1 MLNLAEYRTSNTGL
15 CDYLPWA
22 CLVAPGVV
30 LNKDGSFQRTL
41 RYRGPDLDSATEAE
55 LVSVTARLNNV
66 LKRFGEGWAL
76 FFEAERFPAD
86 AYPGARFADAASWL
100 VDQERYHAFSA
111 DGAHHESR
119 YYLTFLYLPPPERE
133 GRAERFLYERTE
145 GGDIAADAF
154 AQLEWFATETD
165 RALDMLA
172 AILPEAEAL
181 SDAETLTYLHGT
193 ISRRRHPVAVPAV
206 PTHLDAVLCDTPL
219 LGGVEP
225 KLGDA
230 HLRVL
235 TVLGF
240 PNSTTPGL
248 LDSLNDL
255 GFSYRWTTRWLALDK
270 AQAIKHLTRLRR
282 QWFAKRKSVG
292 AVLREALFNRETA
305 LVDPD
310 AENKALDADEALQE
324 LGSDDVAF
332 GYLTTTIVVADPD
345 PKRANEKLL
354 AVERI
359 INGRGF
365 VTIRE
370 TLNAVE
376 AWLGSLP
383 GNPYANVR
391 QPIVHS
397 LNLAHLMPVSAVWAG
412 PEANRHLDAPPL
424 MLTETRGSTPFRLD
438 LHVGDVGH
446 TLVVGPT
453 GAGKSVLLSLLAL
466 QFRRYIG
473 AQVVIFDRGRAARAA
488 ALAMNG
494 TSIELGLDGT
504 LALQPLARI
513 DEPGEMAFALEWVTG
528 LLVNEGMTITPDI
541 KGAVWAG
548 LQSLASAPKA
558 ERTLTGLAVL
568 VQSNAIIAALSPYTL
583 EGAYGRL
590 LDGAS
595 ETLALTNVAHFE
607 MEPLMR
613 HKALAPPV
621 LTYLFHRLE
630 ARFAGPSPAGQGT
643 RPTLLILDEAWTFLD
658 DPLFAARIREWLKT
672 LRKKNVAVVFA
683 TQSLA
688 DIERSSI
695 APALIESCPTRIFLP
710 NDRALEPQAR
720 AVYARFG
727 LNDRQVEILSIA
739 APKRDYYAQTA
750 RGNRLFELGLGPIA
764 LALCGSSSPDD
775 QRLIDRIAAK
785 SSPSGFADALFRA
798 KGLPWAADSLASFPH
813 AVPAPTALR
822 SSGIRLARRES
833 AAQGEAPPPLPGVE
847 AATVSPQ
854 PSRTPSAAAVV
865 ASAQQS
871 VVPEARLQ
879 HVVPEARLQNDAIGD
894 LLPERLSPYRIGA
907 KPNRAARRKAARAVP
922 TALAIVM
929 LTGLA
934 VPRPAAALTVFDPL
948 NYQQNVLSA
957 VRALEQI
964 NNQVRQ
970 LQNQA
975 QALQRMDQNLQRL
988 GSTIAPD
995 LQRSLAGIQSRIRD
1009 GEGLALELRDTEAGY
1024 ALLFPKEVSLDLS
1037 TDDLLR
1043 NARARWDEE
1052 YASLR
1057 RSALL
1062 QGVIADGIGAD
1073 TRLLADTMTRSR
1085 TAAGALDVTQAG
1097 NELTALGVK
1106 QSLQLQGLL
1115 AAQARSETLGRARE
1129 LAIEDEAR
1137 QRFKTF
1143 VGNGQAYSRS
1153 Q

>member
-1 MLNLAEYRTSNTGL
+1 MLNLTEYRTSNTGL

-76 FFEAERFPAD
+76 FFEAERIPAD

-119 YYLTFLYLPPPERE
+119 YYMTFLYLPPPERE
-133 GRAERFLYERTE
+133 SRAERFLYERTE
-145 GGDIAADAF
+145 GGDIAPDAF
-154 AQLEWFATETD
+154 AQIGWFATEID
-165 RALDMLA
+165 RALEMLA
-172 AILPEAEAL
+172 AILPEAVAL
-181 SDAETLTYLHGT
+181 SDAETMTYLHGT
-193 ISRRRHPVAVPAV
+193 ISRKRHPVAVPAV

-248 LDSLNDL
+248 LDKLNDL

-270 AQAIKHLTRLRR
+270 VQAIKHLTRLRR

-412 PEANRHLDAPPL
+412 PDSNRHLDAPPL

-488 ALAMNG
+488 SLAMNG

-504 LALQPLARI
+504 LALQPFARI

-528 LLVNEGMTITPDI
+528 LLVNEGMTITPDV

-568 VQSNAIIAALSPYTL
+568 VQSNAIIAAL
-583 EGAYGRL
+583 
-590 LDGAS
+590 
-595 ETLALTNVAHFE
+595 
-607 MEPLMR
+607 
-613 HKALAPPV
+613 
-621 LTYLFHRLE
+621 
-630 ARFAGPSPAGQGT
+630 
-643 RPTLLILDEAWTFLD
+643 
-658 DPLFAARIREWLKT
+658 
-672 LRKKNVAVVFA
+672 
-683 TQSLA
+683 
-688 DIERSSI
+688 
-695 APALIESCPTRIFLP
+695 
-710 NDRALEPQAR
+710 
-720 AVYARFG
+720 
-727 LNDRQVEILSIA
+727 
-739 APKRDYYAQTA
+739 
-750 RGNRLFELGLGPIA
+750 
-764 LALCGSSSPDD
+764 
-775 QRLIDRIAAK
+775 
-785 SSPSGFADALFRA
+785 
-798 KGLPWAADSLASFPH
+798 
-813 AVPAPTALR
+813 
-822 SSGIRLARRES
+822 
-833 AAQGEAPPPLPGVE
+833 
-847 AATVSPQ
+847 
-854 PSRTPSAAAVV
+854 
-865 ASAQQS
+865 
-871 VVPEARLQ
+871 
-879 HVVPEARLQNDAIGD
+879 
-894 LLPERLSPYRIGA
+894 
-907 KPNRAARRKAARAVP
+907 
-922 TALAIVM
+922 
-929 LTGLA
+929 
-934 VPRPAAALTVFDPL
+934 
-948 NYQQNVLSA
+948 
-957 VRALEQI
+957 
-964 NNQVRQ
+964 
-970 LQNQA
+970 
-975 QALQRMDQNLQRL
+975 
-988 GSTIAPD
+988 
-995 LQRSLAGIQSRIRD
+995 
-1009 GEGLALELRDTEAGY
+1009 
-1024 ALLFPKEVSLDLS
+1024 
-1037 TDDLLR
+1037 
-1043 NARARWDEE
+1043 
-1052 YASLR
+1052 
-1057 RSALL
+1057 
-1062 QGVIADGIGAD
+1062 
-1073 TRLLADTMTRSR
+1073 
-1085 TAAGALDVTQAG
+1085 
-1097 NELTALGVK
+1097 
-1106 QSLQLQGLL
+1106 
-1115 AAQARSETLGRARE
+1115 
-1129 LAIEDEAR
+1129 
-1137 QRFKTF
+1137 
-1143 VGNGQAYSRS
+1143 
-1153 Q
+1153 